1 MAIVLTTRC
10 MQYCVRCHAPFR
22 LNFKVTCVRGAA
34 SEALGIKWSASIC
47 RAASLSLPNF
57 RLWLATRRLLLPSP
71 HPRSLPASPPPLAIH
86 HPITTHCV
94 EHSLPKSLPS
104 SAPAPSSRSG
114 KQPPPLLLHPLP
126 TPPSHLP
133 PPKERRSAT
142 WPRARSLLGK
152 STLSSSVKDN
162 PAEVMS
168 KPSHDLSLPLHHHRP
183 WPHWRRTQR
192 PPSPSTVA
200 AVS

>member
-1 MAIVLTTRC
+1 MRSRCRVGSVRNKVERVDLQGRESLTPQFQT
-10 MQYCVRCHAPFR
+10 
-22 LNFKVTCVRGAA
+22 
-34 SEALGIKWSASIC
+34 
-47 RAASLSLPNF
+47 
-57 RLWLATRRLLLPSP
+57 LARDTTTSPPPP
-71 HPRSLPASPPPLAIH
+71 HPLSLPASPPPLAIH